1 MRVDI
6 RGFEIV
12 NYDNQA
18 MVQKQ
23 AQEGTLERM
32 KREREEI
39 TQQSE
44 IDRKTNS
51 EELQKLIE
59 EIRKKFDMLSKYL
72 KIDID
77 TELEIP
83 VAKII
88 ERDTNRVIRQI
99 PPEYL
104 LELMKKID
112 QMLGILLN
120 KEA

>member
-1 MRVDI
+1 M

-44 IDRKTNS
+44 RDNLYLIPTAEVPLTNLYRDEILS
-51 EELQKLIE
+51 EEDLPYTWSPTRLATE
-59 EIRKKFDMLSKYL
+59 ERLDP
-72 KIDID
+72 
-77 TELEIP
+77 TE
-83 VAKII
+83 
-88 ERDTNRVIRQI
+88 RT
-99 PPEYL
+99 
-104 LELMKKID
+104 
-112 QMLGILLN
+112 
-120 KEA
+120 